1 MLKFIMGALGLTAG
15 LFALM
20 MGLGGAGGGHG
31 WIGALWF
38 SVPLVILYPLVL
50 IRAVASSW
58 KSSDMDILILC
69 VAGPLDLLLAANMA
83 AEQQYVLKLWS
94 FDASGMILW
103 LSLWAGWQVVG
114 LTTVLRKWRA
124 GLRSKAAAS

>member
-1 MLKFIMGALGLTAG
+1 MWKFIMGALGLAAG
-15 LFALM
+15 LFALL

-50 IRAVASSW
+50 IRAVSS
-58 KSSDMDILILC
+58 SRGSPDMDVVLLC
-69 VAGPLDLLLAANMA
+69 VGGVLDLLLAANMA
-83 AEQQYVLKLWS
+83 EEQKYVLKLWS
-94 FDASGMILW
+94 FDPSGMIMW

-114 LTTVLRKWRA
+114 LATVLRKWRA
-124 GLRSKAAAS
+124 RLRSKAAPS